1 MSTLDEIRTL
11 AARQHSVVGRSQL
24 LRLGMTPAQIQH
36 FVETGA
42 LVRRGRSA
50 FVIGGAAST
59 VELEALAAVVDAGP
73 GAALAWPSALA
84 WWTLPGFEVEPVHVL
99 RPHGPG
105 PTAHPN
111 ATVHTSRRLPS
122 HHVTVNRGV
131 PVVTPARALFDAAGF
146 LRPGRMERVLEKAWA
161 RHLVD
166 GTTLHDMLAELGGRG
181 RPGSAVMRELLST
194 RPPGYVPCESGLEL
208 RFAKLLLDDGQASM
222 DRQVEVGGTFWIGRV
237 DFIDRDARVIVEVQ
251 SIEHHG
257 TPSERAADAARIAA
271 LVAAGWTVIEAT
283 ELELWFDPGGLV
295 RRVRHARARRPR
307 AA

>member
-1 MSTLDEIRTL
+1 MSALEEVRTL

-24 LRLGMTPAQIQH
+24 LRLGMTPAPIQH
-36 FVETGA
+36 LVETGA
-42 LVRRGRSA
+42 LTRRGRSA

-73 GAALAWPSALA
+73 CAALAWPSALG
-84 WWTLPGFEVEPVHVL
+84 WWKLPGFEVGPVHVI

-105 PTAHPN
+105 PAAHPT
-111 ATVHTSRRLPS
+111 ATVHTSRRLLE
-122 HHVTVNRGV
+122 HHITVHRGV
-131 PVVTPARALFDAAGF
+131 RVVTPARALFDAAGF
-146 LRPGRMERVLEKAWA
+146 LHPERMERVLEKAWA

-166 GTTLHDMLAELGGRG
+166 GTTLHAMLGELGGRG

-208 RFAKLLLDDGQASM
+208 RFAKLLLDDGQAPM
-222 DRQVEVGGTFWIGRV
+222 DRQAEVGGSFWIGRV
-237 DFIDRDARVIVEVQ
+237 DFVDRAARVIVEVQ

-257 TPSERAADAARIAA
+257 TTSERAADAARIAA
-271 LVAAGWTVIEAT
+271 LAAAGWTVIEAT
-283 ELELWFDPGGLV
+283 ELELWFDPGGLLRKV
-295 RRVRHARARRPR
+295 RQARARRPC